1 MHDLTARVTHTV
13 RKHRMIPPAGRV
25 LAAVSGG
32 SDSVA
37 LARLLRE
44 LEQEQDWKLAGL
56 AHLNHGLREAAID
69 DERFCEALAA
79 QLDVPFIVERVSI
92 RDLARDQRRSI
103 EDAARSARY
112 VFFERAR
119 KSVGADVIAT
129 GHTRDDQAETF
140 LLRLFRGAGT
150 RGLAAVLPVS
160 GRVSRPLLDVRR
172 EELRAYLAERGQ
184 GYREDETNREL
195 RIPRN
200 RIRHELIPYLERE
213 LSPGIIEIL
222 AREAELAR
230 LDHDHLQN
238 EAIDSAGLIVLSIS
252 SGETVPLTR
261 KLLEAADTQGPIDR
275 RPPPSQT
282 AVPGARFMRAGVAV
296 RGWGRASMSACGPG
310 EALEGSD
317 RVKKVEIDAAGLAAL
332 HPALASRLA
341 RIALSILAPD
351 RFVGFDHV
359 EAILELAVASSGAVS
374 LPGQQA
380 VRRGTRIELLRRP
393 VRPFSNS
400 FEVLLSIPGEVTLP
414 AQGWSL
420 SAETAQR
427 LDDVARDENCNGFY
441 STAVQASR
449 IALPL
454 VVRSRRPGDRLKPAG
469 LGGRTKKLQDVLV
482 DKKVARE
489 ERDSLPL
496 VVDGNGRIV
505 WVVGHSATEDFR
517 VTEPS
522 QGVIFLKARR
532 LGGQG

>member
-1 MHDLTARVTHTV
+1 
-13 RKHRMIPPAGRV
+13 MIPPGGRV

-37 LARLLRE
+37 LALLLRE

-56 AHLNHGLREAAID
+56 AHLNHGLREAAIA

-79 QLDVPFIVERVSI
+79 QLDVPFIVERVSV

-103 EDAARSARY
+103 EDTARRARY
-112 VFFERAR
+112 AFFERAR

-160 GRVSRPLLDVRR
+160 GCVSRPLLEVRR
-172 EELRAYLAERGQ
+172 EELRAHLAERGQ
-184 GYREDETNREL
+184 AFREDETNREL

-200 RIRHELIPYLERE
+200 RVRHELIPYLERE
-213 LSPGIIEIL
+213 LSPGITEIL

-230 LDHDHLQN
+230 MDHDHLQN
-238 EAIDSAGLIVLSIS
+238 EAIDSVGLIVLRIS

-261 KLLEAADTQGPIDR
+261 KLLEVAETQGPLDRASDR
-275 RPPPSQT
+275 RPPPSQ
-282 AVPGARFMRAGVAV
+282 AGVPSARFMRAGVAV
-296 RGWGRASMSACGPG
+296 GGRGRASMSACGPG
-310 EALEGSD
+310 EALEGSH
-317 RVKKVEIDAAGLAAL
+317 RVKTVEIDAAGLAAL

-380 VRRGTRIELLRRP
+380 VRRGSRIELVRRQ

-427 LDDVARDENCNGFY
+427 LDDVARDENCNGF
-441 STAVQASR
+441 SIAVQAAR

-482 DKKVARE
+482 DKKVAKE